1 MTPRSTL
8 ISRAAPTGVA
18 LLTLALLP
26 AAAPALPAAPSMRAA
41 PVAFVRPELRSALQP
56 AHSDDAARRS
66 CPATGVI
73 VRNARRGP
81 ISSGVTA
88 TSMRVVTRH
97 GTIPVHVVDT
107 DLSTPGVRVRQLGD
121 AVTHARTV
129 LDAAHAQQHL
139 VAAVNGDLF
148 HTTPDGVTT
157 APGGLMSSTYQPQKG
172 WATSQLVV
180 SVDDGVAHIGW
191 AHLRGVLFAL
201 HVPSG
206 APAPA
211 LPEPSKALTD
221 GKQWRHVKHGATRS
235 KPIHLGPKNV
245 PPAAT
250 SSPAVP
256 ATATGPTGVR
266 AGIVPITALNDDLAT
281 GAVVYTP
288 AWGPG
293 DRRAGWHIGSREI
306 DIRGTKVVKVRERPG
321 QNAPRP
327 GTAAI
332 VLDGTYSQAVS
343 WVRPGDHVALSV
355 QLVHDDTGLPLGT
368 AVSGN
373 AELLTA
379 GRVQD
384 FDCVLDDAGR
394 PRPRV
399 MAGTYDGGRHLV
411 LVVADG
417 DRPGSAGLTLREE
430 AELART
436 LRLDDALNLDGG
448 DSSQLVQRVG
458 GHLEQVNDVG
468 SSVRRSVPDGLAIT
482 RG

>member
-1 MTPRSTL
+1 
-8 ISRAAPTGVA
+8 
-18 LLTLALLP
+18 
-26 AAAPALPAAPSMRAA
+26 PAAPRSAAGPA
-41 PVAFVRPELRSALQP
+41 PVHLAAFASP
-56 AHSDDAARRS
+56 ARDDVPARRA

-73 VRNARRGP
+73 VRNEVRGP
-81 ISSGVTA
+81 ITHGVTS

-97 GTIPVHVVDT
+97 GVIPVHVVDA
-107 DLSTPGVRVRQLGD
+107 DLASPGVRVRQLGD
-121 AVTHARTV
+121 AVTHARPV
-129 LDAAHAQQHL
+129 LAAAHAQKHV

-157 APGGLMSSTYQPQKG
+157 APGGVMSSSHQPLKG

-180 SVDDGVAHIGW
+180 SVEHGRAHIGW

-201 HVPSG
+201 HVPAG
-206 APAPA
+206 VAAPQ
-211 LPEPSKALTD
+211 LPKPSRTLTQ
-221 GKQWRHVKHGATRS
+221 GRQWTHVRHGATHA
-235 KPIHLGPKNV
+235 KPVHLGPKNV
-245 PPAAT
+245 PPPAT
-250 SSPAVP
+250 RAPAGP
-256 ATATGPTGVR
+256 TTATGTSGLR
-266 AGIVPITALNDDLAT
+266 ASIVPLTALNDDLAT

-306 DIRGTKVVKVRERPG
+306 DVHGTKVVQVRKKPG

-327 GTAAI
+327 GNAA
-332 VLDGTYSQAVS
+332 VVVDGAYSRALS
-343 WVRPGDHVALSV
+343 WVRPGDRVAMSV

-368 AVSGN
+368 AISGN
-373 AELLTA
+373 SKLLTD
-379 GRVQD
+379 GRVED
-384 FDCVLDDAGR
+384 FACVLDDAGG

-417 DRPGSAGLTLREE
+417 DRPGQRGLTLREE

-448 DSSQLVQRVG
+448 DSSALVERVN
-458 GHLEQVNDVG
+458 GHLVQVNDTG
-468 SSVRRSVPDGLAIT
+468 TSARRAVPDGLAIT
-482 RG
+482 RD

>member
-8 ISRAAPTGVA
+8 LSRAAPKGAA

-26 AAAPALPAAPSMRAA
+26 SIAPAASAAAHTR
-41 PVAFVRPELRSALQP
+41 PVAMPESLQP
-56 AHSDDAARRS
+56 AHVDDGARRS
-66 CPATGVI
+66 CPTTGVI
-73 VRNARRGP
+73 VRSATRGP
-81 ISSGVTA
+81 ITKGVTS
-88 TSMRVVTRH
+88 TFLQVVTRH
-97 GTIPVHVVDT
+97 GEIPVHVVDT
-107 DLSTPGVRVRQLGD
+107 DVSAPGVQVRQLGD

-129 LDAAHAQQHL
+129 LDAAHAQPQV

-157 APGGLMSSTYQPQKG
+157 APGGLMSSTHQPQKG

-180 SVDDGVAHIGW
+180 SVEHGVARIGW

-201 HVPSG
+201 HVPRG
-206 APAPA
+206 AAGA
-211 LPEPSKALTD
+211 KLPKASTSLTD
-221 GKQWRHVKHGATRS
+221 GKSWQHVKHGATRS
-235 KPIHLGPKNV
+235 KPVHLGPKNV

-256 ATATGPTGVR
+256 ATARAASGVR
-266 AGIVPITALNDDLAT
+266 AAVVPITALNDDLAT

-293 DRRAGWHIGSREI
+293 DRRAGWHVGSREI
-306 DIRGTKVVKVRERPG
+306 DVHGTTVVNVPRKPG
-321 QNAPRP
+321 QNAPHP
-327 GTAAI
+327 GNAAI
-332 VLDGTYSQAVS
+332 VLDGKYAQAVS

-373 AELLTA
+373 SKLLTD
-379 GRVQD
+379 GHVQN

-399 MAGTYDGGRHLV
+399 MAGTYDAGKHLV

-417 DRPGSAGLTLREE
+417 DRPGRTGLTLREE

-448 DSSQLVQRVG
+448 DSSQLVARVH
-458 GHLEQVNDVG
+458 GHLQQVNDVG
-468 SSVRRSVPDGLAIT
+468 SSVRRAVPDGLAIT
-482 RG
+482 LG